1 MSEAEKLA
9 EAIADAYQWLRDE
22 TGDVELSPDCVER
35 LVHAARHYLEA
46 LEAITKSE
54 GR

>member
-22 TGDVELSPDCVER
+22 TGDVQLSSHCVER
-35 LVHAARHYLEA
+35 LVHAARHHLEVLEA
-46 LEAITKSE
+46 GE
-54 GR
+54 GPK